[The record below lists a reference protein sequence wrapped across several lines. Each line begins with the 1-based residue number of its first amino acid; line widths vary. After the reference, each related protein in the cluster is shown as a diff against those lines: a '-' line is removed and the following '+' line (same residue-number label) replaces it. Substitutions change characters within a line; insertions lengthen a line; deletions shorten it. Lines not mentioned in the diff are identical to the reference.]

1 MPLGLDPLKGSG
13 LFCSPRDERYQLI
26 LTTLTEAILFNRSVT
41 ILTCDTVEN
50 LFWLVAER
58 FVPRFRDVQGL
69 LKSIMGSW
77 KETVFRLA
85 AL

>member
-13 LFCSPRDERYQLI
+13 LFCSP
-26 LTTLTEAILFNRSVT
+26 RSVT